1 MSIST
6 HTYEI
11 IQIPHAR
18 VEILTLT
25 GSQRVN
31 MMYDNAVVDLI
42 SFDSEVATEVSCDHL
57 SSSFSPNIAL
67 VETLVHPA
75 MSTERL
81 SEKCA
86 IERQILETLFE
97 CVQVR

>member
-1 MSIST
+1 MDCIMSIST
-6 HTYEI
+6 HAYEI

-25 GSQRVN
+25 WRQRID

-42 SFDSEVATEVSCDHL
+42 TFNSEVTAEVSCDHL
-57 SSSFSPNIAL
+57 GPSFSPNIAL

-75 MSTERL
+75 MPTERL

-86 IERQILETLFE
+86 VERQIL
-97 CVQVR
+97 

>member
-25 GSQRVN
+25 GRQRIDV
-31 MMYDNAVVDLI
+31 MHDNAVVNLV
-42 SFDSEVATEVSCDHL
+42 SFDTEVATEVSCDGL
-57 SSSFSPNIAL
+57 GPSFSPNIAL

-75 MSTERL
+75 MSAERL
-81 SEKCA
+81 SEKCTV
-86 IERQILETLFE
+86 ERQILETFLE
-97 CVQVR
+97 CV